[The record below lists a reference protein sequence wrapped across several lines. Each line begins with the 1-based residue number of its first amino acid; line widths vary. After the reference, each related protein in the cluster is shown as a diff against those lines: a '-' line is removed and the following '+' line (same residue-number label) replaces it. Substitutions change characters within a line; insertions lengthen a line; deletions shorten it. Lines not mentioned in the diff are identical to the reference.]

1 VGETAVTGAAIR
13 VRYWAAAKAAAGT
26 AEDLLPVTGPLT
38 LADVRRQAVA
48 LHPGTRLE
56 QVLSA
61 CSVLIGDEPAGS
73 RAPDEVRV
81 DPGTSVEFL
90 PPFAGG

>member
-1 VGETAVTGAAIR
+1 

-26 AEDLLPVTGPLT
+26 AEDHLPVTGPMT

-56 QVLSA
+56 QVLES
-61 CSVLIGDEPAGS
+61 CSVLVGDEPAGS
-73 RAPDEVRV
+73 RADEDIRV
-81 DPGTSVEFL
+81 APGTSVEFL

>member
-1 VGETAVTGAAIR
+1 MDETNVIR

-26 AEDLLPVTGPLT
+26 AEDLLPATGALT
-38 LADVRRQAVA
+38 LADVRLQALA

-56 QVLSA
+56 QVLAA
-61 CSVLIGDEPAGS
+61 CSVLIGDEPAGT
-73 RAPDEVRV
+73 RADDQVRV
-81 DPGTSVEFL
+81 EPGTSVEFL